1 MLAAGNST
9 IIGRT
14 IPEIALYL
22 KATKPLVARIARE
35 KTSRGKNN

>member
-1 MLAAGNST
+1 MLRTENST

-14 IPEIALYL
+14 IPKIALYL
-22 KATKPLVARIARE
+22 KATKPLVARIAHE